1 MDFVAQKGEMIL
13 MEDEK
18 NYMVL
23 ATLEYEGEAYLRLL
37 KTGNRLFDEEY
48 EPVIKNDIYVKEV
61 VDEVE
66 DYYLEFVTDEAL
78 IEKLRE
84 L

>member
-1 MDFVAQKGEMIL
+1 MKKYVDFDGVIFDSL
-13 MEDEK
+13 S
-18 NYMVL
+18 L
-23 ATLEYEGEAYLRLL
+23 
-37 KTGNRLFDEEY
+37 LFDEEY

-61 VDEVE
+61 VDEAE

>member
-1 MDFVAQKGEMIL
+1 MEFVVQKGETII
-13 MEDEK
+13 MENEETYLVLK
-18 NYMVL
+18 NI
-23 ATLEYEGEAYLRLL
+23 EYNNEGYLHVV
-37 KTGNRLFDEEY
+37 KTGDDLFDFDGELGDD
-48 EPVIKNDIYVKEV
+48 KYVKELI
-61 VDEVE
+61 VDE